1 MPARFL
7 TDAERERLSSF
18 PPSIPA
24 EDLIGYY
31 TLFEADLGRVR
42 DRRGDH
48 NLLGYALALG
58 TLAYLGYCPDDLTQA
73 PAEAVR
79 YVADQLSID
88 PSVLPMY
95 AERNQT
101 RTDHLREI
109 QEYLDFRNADEEEL
123 EALLAWLVERALE
136 HDKPTLLLG
145 LACEKLRVDRVV
157 RPGLSRLKRLVG
169 TARERAVGEMYRR
182 LSPLLA
188 GDISTTLDRL
198 LVREARLKGTPLGWL
213 REGATANTPTAI
225 RGQIEKLHFLRR
237 LGVPDWDVSSLSS
250 NRLKLLSQLGKRD
263 SNQAL
268 QRMSMERRYPILLAF
283 LHQAYREIT
292 DEVIDLFDRCLGG
305 AYSRAARDLDEFRKG
320 AARSTNE
327 KVLMFRDIGRIVLDP
342 DVPDAALREAI
353 HQYLPK
359 EMLRAKVE
367 ETERLVRPLD
377 DSYFD
382 LLGERYNHIRAF
394 SPAFLDAFEFRSN
407 LARNPLLQAVELL
420 RQMNSGRRR
429 KVPEG
434 APMEFVGPKWKPYVV
449 DSAGAISRKYY
460 ELSVLW
466 ELRGSLR
473 SGDVWLDGSRR
484 YADPETYLISPE
496 RWPRLREEVCSL
508 VQGSPSGEARLQECR
523 RELEEGLA
531 ALDKT
536 LAGEGKVR
544 VADGDL
550 VLSPLKAEELPESTV
565 LLRQLVAERLPRVE
579 LADLLVE
586 VDDWTGFTR
595 HLEHAGGATPRAKDI
610 RAHLFASIFAQAC
623 NFGVTTMA
631 ELADLSYD
639 RLAWATEWYL
649 REDTLDAAVASIVNY
664 QHRLPLSAAW
674 GGGTLS
680 SSDGQRF
687 AVSVQAR
694 NATALPRYFGLGR
707 GLTYYTWTSDQF
719 SQYGSKVI
727 PATVRDATYVLDE
740 ILDNETELPIEEHT
754 TDSTGFTELV
764 FALFDLL
771 GLQFSPRIRDLG
783 DQRLY
788 RLEQIGKYEHAEQLL
803 KGTIN
808 TKLILSRWD
817 DLLRVAGSL
826 KLGWVTSSL
835 LVGKLQSFPRQNALT
850 RALQEYGRLIKT
862 IFILRYLESEEYRR
876 RINGQ
881 LNKGESLHALR
892 RFIFFANEG
901 QIRKRQPEEQGNQ
914 ASSLNLVTNAVIT
927 WNTVYMAEAIRQL
940 KDEGYEVGDQDLAH
954 LSPTLYDHINPYGKY
969 SFDSSRPLDSPA
981 LRPLRQSSSSAR

>member
-1 MPARFL
+1 M
-7 TDAERERLSSF
+7 
-18 PPSIPA
+18 
-24 EDLIGYY
+24 
-31 TLFEADLGRVR
+31 
-42 DRRGDH
+42 
-48 NLLGYALALG
+48 
-58 TLAYLGYCPDDLTQA
+58 
-73 PAEAVR
+73 
-79 YVADQLSID
+79 
-88 PSVLPMY
+88 
-95 AERNQT
+95 
-101 RTDHLREI
+101 
-109 QEYLDFRNADEEEL
+109 
-123 EALLAWLVERALE
+123 
-136 HDKPTLLLG
+136 
-145 LACEKLRVDRVV
+145 DRVV
-157 RPGLSRLKRLVG
+157 RPGLSRLERLVG

-225 RGQIEKLHFLRR
+225 RGQIEKLHFLRG

-250 NRLKLLSQLGKRD
+250 NRLKLLAQLGKRD

-268 QRMSMERRYPILLAF
+268 QRMSMERRYPIL
-283 LHQAYREIT
+283 H
-292 DEVIDLFDRCLGG
+292 
-305 AYSRAARDLDEFRKG
+305 EFRKG

-342 DVPDAALREAI
+342 NVSDVALREAI

-394 SPAFLDAFEFRSN
+394 SPVFLDAFEFRSN
-407 LARNPLLQAVELL
+407 LAHDPLLRAVELL

-434 APMEFVGPKWKPYVV
+434 APMEFVGPKWRPYVV

-460 ELSVLW
+460 ELCVLW

-484 YADPETYLISPE
+484 YADPETYLISPQ
-496 RWPRLREEVCSL
+496 RWPELREEVCRL
-508 VQGSPSGEARLQECR
+508 VQGSPNGEARLQECR
-523 RELEEGLA
+523 RELEAGLA

-544 VADGDL
+544 VTGGDL

-565 LLRQLVAERLPRVE
+565 LLRQLAAERLPRVE

-649 REDTLDAAVASIVNY
+649 REDTPDAAVASIVNY
-664 QHRLPLSAAW
+664 R
-674 GGGTLS
+674 
-680 SSDGQRF
+680 
-687 AVSVQAR
+687 
-694 NATALPRYFGLGR
+694 TACL
-707 GLTYYTWTSDQF
+707 
-719 SQYGSKVI
+719 
-727 PATVRDATYVLDE
+727 
-740 ILDNETELPIEEHT
+740 
-754 TDSTGFTELV
+754 
-764 FALFDLL
+764 
-771 GLQFSPRIRDLG
+771 
-783 DQRLY
+783 
-788 RLEQIGKYEHAEQLL
+788 
-803 KGTIN
+803 
-808 TKLILSRWD
+808 
-817 DLLRVAGSL
+817 
-826 KLGWVTSSL
+826 
-835 LVGKLQSFPRQNALT
+835 
-850 RALQEYGRLIKT
+850 
-862 IFILRYLESEEYRR
+862 
-876 RINGQ
+876 
-881 LNKGESLHALR
+881 
-892 RFIFFANEG
+892 
-901 QIRKRQPEEQGNQ
+901 
-914 ASSLNLVTNAVIT
+914 
-927 WNTVYMAEAIRQL
+927 
-940 KDEGYEVGDQDLAH
+940 
-954 LSPTLYDHINPYGKY
+954 
-969 SFDSSRPLDSPA
+969 
-981 LRPLRQSSSSAR
+981 

>member
-7 TDAERERLSSF
+7 TEAERHRLSSF
-18 PPSIPA
+18 PPEIPV
-24 EDLIGYY
+24 EDLIGNY
-31 TLFEADLGRVR
+31 TLLEADLERVR

-48 NLLGYALALG
+48 NLLGYGLALG
-58 TLAYLGYCPDDLTQA
+58 TLRYLGYCPDDLTTA
-73 PAEAVR
+73 PAEAVG
-79 YVADQLSID
+79 YVADQLGID

-95 AERNQT
+95 AGRSQT

-109 QEYLDFRNADEEEL
+109 QGYLGHRDADDQEMES
-123 EALLAWLVERALE
+123 LLAWLVERALE
-136 HDKPTLLLG
+136 HDKSTLLLG
-145 LACEKLRVDRVV
+145 LACEKLRADHVM
-157 RPGLSRLKRLVG
+157 RPGLSRLERLVG
-169 TARERAVGEMYRR
+169 TARERAVAETYRR
-182 LSPLLA
+182 LSPFLA
-188 GDISTTLDRL
+188 GETSATLDGL
-198 LVREARLKGTPLGWL
+198 LEREARLKGTPLGWL
-213 REGATANTPTAI
+213 RESATANTPTAI
-225 RGQIEKLHFLRR
+225 RGQIEKLHFLRG
-237 LGVPDWDVSSLSS
+237 LGVPDWDVSSLSP
-250 NRLKLLSQLGKRD
+250 NRLKLLAQLGKRD

-268 QRMSMERRYPILLAF
+268 QRMSMERRFPILLAF

-292 DEVIDLFDRCLGG
+292 DEVVDLFDRCLGG

-394 SPAFLDAFEFRSN
+394 SPAFLEAFEFRSN
-407 LARNPLLQAVELL
+407 LACDPLLQAVELL
-420 RQMNSGRRR
+420 RQMGSGRRR

-434 APMEFVGPKWKPYVV
+434 APMEFVGPKWRPYVMG
-449 DSAGAISRKYY
+449 SAGTISRKYY
-460 ELSVLW
+460 ELCVLW
-466 ELRGSLR
+466 ELRVSLR
-473 SGDVWLDGSRR
+473 SGDIWLDGSRR
-484 YADPETYLISPE
+484 YANPETYLIRRE
-496 RWPRLREEVCSL
+496 RWPELKAEVCRL
-508 VQGSPSGEARLQECR
+508 VQVNPSGQERIEQCR
-523 RELEEGLA
+523 VELEQGLA
-531 ALDKT
+531 ALDRT
-536 LAGEGKVR
+536 LASDGKVR
-544 VADGDL
+544 VTGGEL

-586 VDDWTGFTR
+586 VDGWTGFTR

-623 NFGVTTMA
+623 NLGVTTMA

-649 REDTLDAAVASIVNY
+649 REDTLDAAVASVVNY

-674 GGGTLS
+674 GDGTLS

-687 AVSVQAR
+687 AVSVKAR

-719 SQYGSKVI
+719 SQYGSRVI

-740 ILDNETELPIEEHT
+740 ILDNESELPIEEHT
-754 TDSTGFTELV
+754 TDSSGFTELI

-771 GLQFSPRIRDLG
+771 GLQFSPRIRDIG

-788 RLEQIGKYEHAEQLL
+788 RLQHIGKYEHAELLL

-826 KLGWVTSSL
+826 KLGWVPSSL
-835 LVGKLQSFPRQNALT
+835 LVGKLQSFPRQNTLT
-850 RALQEYGRLIKT
+850 KALQEYGRLIKT

-914 ASSLNLVTNAVIT
+914 ASCLNLVTNAVIT
-927 WNTVYMAEAIRQL
+927 WNTVYMGEAIRQL
-940 KDEGYEVGDQDLAH
+940 RDEGYEVRDLDLAH

-969 SFDSSRPLDSPA
+969 SFDSSRPLASPV
-981 LRPLRQSSSSAR
+981 LRPLRRALSPTR